1 MRKALLDEKNNTEK
15 IKNIHYVYLS
25 NNKQKLKPHSKIIYN
40 ISNLNHNY
48 YLFISIFL
56 FIKIRYG

>member
-1 MRKALLDEKNNTEK
+1 MKKNNTEK
-15 IKNIHYVYLS
+15 INNIHYVYLS

-40 ISNLNHNY
+40 TGNLNQIII
-48 YLFISIFL
+48 YLNLFL